1 MRGRGVCDFWGI
13 RPEEVDILMGTFTKS
28 FGASGG
34 YIAGSKSLVSWF
46 RRQGHGYLYCEPMAP
61 AICQQVASS
70 LAIIAARE
78 GEGPRRLAAIHDNS
92 VYFMRR
98 LKEMGFIVYGDEG
111 SPIVPLLIFNPGKI
125 AAFSREALALG
136 MAVVVVGY
144 PATPMV
150 TSRVRFCI
158 SAAHTR
164 NQLDSVLER
173 VGAIGDKLLMKVSAR
188 PRPHQQ

>member
-1 MRGRGVCDFWGI
+1 
-13 RPEEVDILMGTFTKS
+13 MGTFTKS

-34 YIAGSKSLVSWF
+34 YIAGSKALIEHF
-46 RRQGHGYLYCEPMAP
+46 RASGHGYIYCEPMAP
-61 AICQQVASS
+61 AICQQVITA
-70 LAIIAARE
+70 LTIIVTPG
-78 GEGPRRLAAIHDNS
+78 GEGARRLATIHESS

-111 SPIVPLLIFNPGKI
+111 SPVIPLLIFNPAKI
-125 AAFSREALALG
+125 AAFSREALSLG

-144 PATPMV
+144 PATPII

-164 NQLDSVLER
+164 EQLDSVLER
-173 VGAIGDKLLMKVSAR
+173 VSEIGDKLWMKVSSR
-188 PRPHQQ
+188 SYQFDR